1 MRIVPTAIHGAADYV
16 VGFLLAMLPLYLGWS
31 GTGRFAFIALGVFV
45 TLYSTCTDYELGLY
59 RFLRIRFHLMLDGI
73 LGAALLLAPTVF
85 RLPENHHTLVYAI
98 GVLALLLAVTTRIRA
113 QGTQSNEAI

>member
-1 MRIVPTAIHGAADYV
+1 MRFVPTAIHGATDYV

-45 TLYSTCTDYELGLY
+45 ILYSTCTDYELGLY

-85 RLPENHHTLVYAI
+85 RIPENHRPLIYAI

-113 QGTQSNEAI
+113 QGTQSNVAI